1 MAYRNYLASVEWSDI
16 VALREERRSTLT
28 PHYIA
33 AVSHLLAYAVAEQPL
48 GTCLARIIDKG
59 EVLSPS
65 FWHPVRVPVAHSPEA
80 ISLLAAELRTALEV
94 LDAGKRHTFELDP
107 AFADLDRVVADAAKN
122 RRGVVSV
129 LEPPADEQRAQRVT
143 CPFDE
148 PEKLPVPWGSLRN
161 INASLLKIKQK
172 R

>member
-16 VALREERRSTLT
+16 VALRDGRRSTLT

-48 GTCLARIIDKG
+48 GTCLARMIDKG

-80 ISLLAAELRTALEV
+80 ISLLAAELRTALEA
-94 LDAGKRHTFELDP
+94 LDAGKRRTFELDP

-148 PEKLPVPWGSLRN
+148 PEKLPVPWGSLRT
-161 INASLLKIKQK
+161 INASPLKIKQK